1 MAQKETQ
8 QTQQKQQFVAAKRW
22 AIGSVLLSGLCL
34 SSMFL
39 GSVLTTRFTLNEGT
53 TKTQNSNLPT
63 HIAKSQG
70 LLSPIVPTPS
80 NKYFK
85 RALALDAKTHGYL
98 ASSWSDTAYLDHCNF
113 QHVNWSDVSNFIS
126 KAMPRNFSLTKNQG
140 SSQFSALDLTQ
151 EMKLELLEI
160 YASNHSRLC
169 DFSNYH
175 PTVRE
180 EANPD
185 EAATILKKVPH
196 HDKTLIR
203 LAIAIVAYK
212 DLEHL
217 QLLIQAVHLPHHYI
231 MIHLERQTNHTFE
244 EGVRAL
250 ALEYDNVVILKFGS
264 IVYKTG
270 QVTDINI
277 RIMRW
282 LVFDA
287 GLSFSYFLTLGGAA
301 YPLYSARDLAL
312 ALKASDRKAFLGTI
326 ANAFAMRISKKLY
339 SVVALTYSRESAK
352 LFPIRASMSREDLQL
367 PMRPKLMALFDKK
380 TNSGNQA
387 IFDYHT
393 VISLLQ
399 SSDAMEI
406 FATSKY
412 TCCCCVEEIAWYGAM
427 NAIGLA
433 NEALATGS
441 MMQFWSGLPKC
452 VYTMSNAVLKVNSSA
467 CYTLGDRNARVRWN
481 MTRIEGPRL
490 QDYLVKAKKV
500 GFLFARKFDS
510 TDPGSAK
517 LRRWVSKYLHPKQ
530 IGPYLN
536 PTVSINDNKVGK
548 Q

>member
-1 MAQKETQ
+1 MQ
-8 QTQQKQQFVAAKRW
+8 QTQQEQQFVAAKRW
-22 AIGSVLLSGLCL
+22 PIGSVLLSGLCL
-34 SSMFL
+34 SSMLL
-39 GSVLTTRFTLNEGT
+39 GSVLTKHFALVETIT
-53 TKTQNSNLPT
+53 TKQQNSNLPT
-63 HIAKSQG
+63 NITKSQW
-70 LLSPIVPTPS
+70 LLSPIFPTPP
-80 NKYFK
+80 NAYFK
-85 RALALDAKTHGYL
+85 RALTLDAKTHGYL
-98 ASSWSDTAYLDHCNF
+98 ASSWSETAYLDHCNF

-126 KAMPRNFSLTKNQG
+126 TAMPRNFSLTRNQG
-140 SSQFSALDLTQ
+140 ASQFSVRDLKQ

-160 YASNHSRLC
+160 YASNHSKLC

-180 EANPD
+180 EANPE
-185 EAATILKKVPH
+185 EAAAILKRVPH
-196 HDKTLIR
+196 HDKNLIR

-212 DLEHL
+212 DIEHL

-231 MIHLERQTNHTFE
+231 IIHLERRANQTFE
-244 EGVRAL
+244 QGVRAL
-250 ALEYDNVVILKFGS
+250 ALEYDNIVILKFGS
-264 IVYKTG
+264 IVYRTG
-270 QVTDINI
+270 QVTDINL

-282 LVFDA
+282 LVFDS
-287 GLSFSYFLTLGGAA
+287 GLSFSYFLTLGGAT
-301 YPLYSARDLAL
+301 YPLYSARDLTL
-312 ALKASDRKAFLGTI
+312 ALKASGRKAFLGTI
-326 ANAFAMRISKKLY
+326 ANAFALRISKKLY
-339 SVVALTYSRESAK
+339 STVALTYSRESAK
-352 LFPIRASMSREDLQL
+352 LFPLRVSMSRDDLQL
-367 PMRPKLMALFDKK
+367 PMRPSLMELFDKK

-399 SSDAMEI
+399 SVDAMEI

-412 TCCCCVEEIAWYGAM
+412 ACCCCLEEIVWYGAM

-433 NEALATGS
+433 KEALATGS

-467 CYTLGDRNARVRWN
+467 CYTLGDRNARIRWN
-481 MTRIEGPRL
+481 ISRIEGPRL

-517 LRRWVSKYLHPKQ
+517 LRRWVGKYLHPKQ

-536 PTVSINDNKVGK
+536 PTVIINNNFMGK
-548 Q
+548 